1 MTRPTTATTAAA
13 WALAAAVAAAMLTLS
28 GVARDVAVLVLVVA
42 QLGVQVLAT
51 RARGPS
57 SRRRIAGL
65 WSVEAGVMWLVAGEP
80 TTTSALVYLATG
92 LVFAVVADLVL
103 RLVGRVADADAEPDS
118 AQDSAPTR
126 SDTAPLPVHDGEG

>member
-1 MTRPTTATTAAA
+1 MTGPTTTAAA
-13 WALAAAVAAAMLTLS
+13 WELAAATAAAMVTLP

-42 QLGVQVLAT
+42 QVGVQVLASRT
-51 RARGPS
+51 WAPS
-57 SRRRIAGL
+57 SWRRVAGL

-103 RLVGRVADADAEPDS
+103 RLVGRVADADAETGDG
-118 AQDSAPTR
+118 PTR
-126 SDTAPLPVHDGEG
+126 TDTAPLPVHDGGEH